1 MTKGDKMVRSY
12 LRWKQR
18 QLQFDRKHC
27 IKVTH
32 NGITLMLRKPIEP
45 ERIIEAK
52 EYLRKISETL
62 DKEIEKHLT
71 TVLTTGYSV
80 MEI

>member
-32 NGITLMLRKPIEP
+32 KGITLMFRKPVEP

-52 EYLRKISETL
+52 EYLWKVSETL
-62 DKEIEKHLT
+62 NEEIEKHLH

-80 MEI
+80 IEI